1 MNNFNEHINDDILV
15 KFMLGQASAEEQ
27 QAVGQWMA
35 ASADNEKYFQHFRLI
50 WEESRQLAPAN
61 ATNENEAWAR
71 FQQRVNRPQTPVVEL
86 TSTRKPWLR
95 IAAAVT
101 VLIVAGT
108 SAFLLMNKPA
118 ATQLEL
124 VAASSPVTDTLPDG
138 SIITLNKNS
147 RIQYA
152 SNFDTNRHITLEGE
166 AFFNVATDPS
176 HPFVLKTGDVQVRVL
191 GTSFNVKSNQQ
202 QVEVIVETGA
212 VEVNKKSETVQLQ
225 QNEKAVMAQNSSAIV
240 KASNKDELYNY
251 YRTQTFV
258 CNGTPLWQLAEI
270 FSNAYGVKVDITN
283 TDIRNEGITSVFMY
297 STIEENL
304 RLLEETSQVKITVE
318 KVGDTYI
325 LK

>member
-1 MNNFNEHINDDILV
+1 
-15 KFMLGQASAEEQ
+15 
-27 QAVGQWMA
+27 
-35 ASADNEKYFQHFRLI
+35 
-50 WEESRQLAPAN
+50 
-61 ATNENEAWAR
+61 
-71 FQQRVNRPQTPVVEL
+71 
-86 TSTRKPWLR
+86 
-95 IAAAVT
+95 
-101 VLIVAGT
+101 
-108 SAFLLMNKPA
+108 MNKPA